1 MEKKDIN
8 QLKSE
13 IYRQVELIQDE
24 TALQMLQEA
33 AEAYANSQQDIVD
46 ELTPQQLAR
55 LKESIQQVKEGKVVD
70 HETVK
75 RMSRE
80 WLSK

>member
-33 AEAYANSQQDIVD
+33 AEAYANPQQDIVD

-55 LKESIQQVKEGKVVD
+55 LKESIQQADRGETIPDEIVKANVRK
-70 HETVK
+70 
-75 RMSRE
+75 

>member
-33 AEAYANSQQDIVD
+33 AEAYANSHQDIID

-55 LKESIQQVKEGKVVD
+55 LQESIQQVKEGKVVD

>member
-33 AEAYANSQQDIVD
+33 AEALQI
-46 ELTPQQLAR
+46 
-55 LKESIQQVKEGKVVD
+55 
-70 HETVK
+70 H
-75 RMSRE
+75 
-80 WLSK
+80 SKTLLMN